1 LVISAIVLT
10 IVSACGPS
18 QPQLAVKKI
27 ADAEALLARGDT
39 ANCLLQ
45 LDSISLLYPK
55 ALSEARSALQIRNR
69 IYLSGLMRQRENLA
83 LASTVIDSLRISLK
97 SCGD

>member
-1 LVISAIVLT
+1 MKLIYVISAVVLT
-10 IVSACGPS
+10 IMLACGPS

-55 ALSEARSALQIRNR
+55 ALSEAKNALQIRNR
-69 IYLSGLMRQRENLA
+69 LCI
-83 LASTVIDSLRISLK
+83 RINAATRKPRVSQH
-97 SCGD
+97 SD